1 LIKKSLTLIRISLI
15 IVQLTIAPS
24 SSYER
29 EHSKHLTT
37 TTAATDEEEGEP
49 ESPGDTTLVNE
60 NGDRVVGIM
69 FGKTASEQ
77 IYSLW
82 WL

>member
-1 LIKKSLTLIRISLI
+1 MT
-15 IVQLTIAPS
+15 
-24 SSYER
+24 
-29 EHSKHLTT
+29 
-37 TTAATDEEEGEP
+37 TDEEEGEP

-77 IYSLW
+77 IFSLW